1 MNAIV
6 AVGTIAMIVILAG
19 VLVGFVYLQDEINQL
34 KNEEPASTP
43 APSSAPS
50 SVPFRAVTF
59 TIYQWWDGNVTL
71 DTLYEYKAWESFYPK
86 PVLCT
91 YELNSTAGWVAYY
104 EYASPHVSISSS
116 TFEEILTNVTAR
128 WTKTLKNVSVPSD
141 HGYAVH
147 PEYARFFFFL

>member
-1 MNAIV
+1 MNWVV
-6 AVGTIAMIVILAG
+6 AVGAIAVIIISVG
-19 VLVGFVYLQDEINQL
+19 VLAGFVYLQDEIDGLNT
-34 KNEEPASTP
+34 ETPTPTPAASTP
-43 APSSAPS
+43 
-50 SVPFRAVTF
+50 PFRSYTF
-59 TIYQWWDGNVTL
+59 TIYKWWDGNVTL
-71 DTLYEYKAWESFYPK
+71 DMLYEYKAGEFIYPK

-91 YELNSTAGWVAYY
+91 YDLNSTAGWVAYY
-104 EYASPHVSISSS
+104 VYASPNVFIESS